1 MKKLFLCIFLFVTLL
16 AFPQLKINEIMTNN
30 VSAVWDDAY
39 NFSMWVEL
47 YNPGTSPVNQSAYY
61 FTDDLNQPRKWQP
74 PAVFVPAKGYNTL
87 WFEKFDRPGHSNF
100 RLQPEG
106 GALYLLSSTGAIID
120 YVVYPAQNRN
130 ISYGRK
136 TDGAD
141 EWVFF
146 EQHSKGITNNGKI
159 FATERCVNPKFTV
172 PGGLYS
178 NGINVR
184 FQTPSPGDTIYY
196 VLTQEEPT
204 RTNSIRYTPGNVISV
219 TSTTII
225 RAKAFGAGKLS
236 SDVVTSTYLIGQ
248 RKFNL
253 PVVSIVTPQAYLT
266 DNTVGIYVT
275 GTNGI
280 PGNGTNNPANWN
292 QDWDR
297 PANFELFD
305 TTNTVR
311 LNQELDI
318 QIAGGWTRTMNPQ
331 KSLHIQPKKKFNNN
345 KLDYDIFAATKPNRK
360 YKDIMLRNSGNDFGY
375 SMLRDGFMQSL
386 VIKRMDIDAIAYEPA
401 VCFMNG
407 VYYGIQNLRE
417 RSNADFIYSNYGYSE
432 EEVLIIDQI
441 EIPNNPQYLQM
452 LNFITNNDITI
463 QTVYNQLC
471 EMMEV
476 DSYID
481 YMITQIF
488 TGNYDWPHNNIKMW
502 KKIDGGKWRWILF
515 DLDFGFNLYDTNLHN
530 FNALTYALGE
540 SSSRSTQPWATALF
554 KRLVENPTFRSKLID
569 KFSIHLSSTFETTR
583 INKVLDS
590 VAAKI
595 TNEIVYHKTKWGSS
609 RTFSNDI
616 SIMKNFSANR
626 ANVMFNHLSARF
638 MNNASLQTANISS
651 NIPQA
656 TYLMNGELIRD
667 ANINLRSYSGRILE
681 LKANPVKGYDFKHW
695 EIPNATSNVTLIGY
709 DSEWKYWDNNGMP
722 AANWFSSEYQDTSWK
737 TGQAPL
743 GYGNSIIK
751 TTIGFGGNSSNKYPT
766 AYFRKTI
773 NIDKPSDLSN
783 IILTVFVD
791 DGAAAYVN
799 GTEVGRFNLP
809 AGTLNFNTLTSTFNN
824 GEYSSFTVP
833 AGLLK
838 QGENLIAVEVHQ
850 VNATSSDLIFNL
862 QITAD
867 SKAGNTIVK
876 NPAFSTSMNQGIQLI
891 AIYEENNQ
899 PDPSQNAT
907 LVINEIVSSNNVFKD
922 EFGERDDY
930 IEIYNHGTKE
940 VNIAGWYLSDTPG
953 NPRLTQIPTT
963 DSTKTAI
970 PPGGFLVI
978 WCDDA
983 PHQGVLHVNF
993 KLSKD
998 GETVSLAVDDK
1009 FGNLHI
1015 IDTVVFPFM
1024 EQNLSYSRVPDG
1036 SNNWNI
1042 QIMTPGGTN
1051 QLTDY
1056 QPSGNTSARV
1066 YPAQVTSDLHI
1077 AYAEGKIIRIADMT
1091 GRIILQ
1097 QQLFSNLE
1105 TIDMRWYQ
1113 PGIYLVNIDGETFRI
1128 IRK

>member
-1 MKKLFLCIFLFVTLL
+1 
-16 AFPQLKINEIMTNN
+16 MTNN
-30 VSAVWDDAY
+30 VSAVWDDAF

-47 YNPGTSPVNQSAYY
+47 YNPGNTTVNQSAYF

-74 PAVFVPAKGYNTL
+74 PAFLVPAKGYNTL
-87 WFEKFDRPGHSNF
+87 WFEKFDRAGHSNF
-100 RLQPEG
+100 RLKPEG
-106 GALYLLSSTGAIID
+106 GMLFLLSSTGAIID
-120 YVVYPAQNRN
+120 HVVYPAQHRN

-146 EQHSKGITNNGKI
+146 EQHSKSTTNNGKI
-159 FATERCVNPKFTV
+159 HASTRCASPRFTV
-172 PGGLYS
+172 PGGLYN

-184 FQTPSPGDTIYY
+184 FENPPAGDTIFY

-225 RAKAFGAGKLS
+225 RAKAFGSGKLS
-236 SDVVTSTYLIGQ
+236 SDVVTSTFLIGQ

-297 PANFELFD
+297 PANFELID

-331 KSLHIQPKKKFNNN
+331 KSLHIQPKMKFNNN
-345 KLDYDIFAATKPNRK
+345 KLNYDIFAATKPNRK

-386 VIKRMDIDAIAYEPA
+386 VMKRMDIDALAYEPA

-407 VYYGIQNLRE
+407 VYFGIQNLRE
-417 RSNADFIYSNYGYSE
+417 RSNADFIYSNYGFSE
-432 EEVLIIDQI
+432 EEILIIDHL

-452 LNFITNNDITI
+452 LNFITNNDITN

-476 DSYID
+476 DNYIE

-488 TGNYDWPHNNIKMW
+488 MGNYDWPHNNVKMW
-502 KKIDGGKWRWILF
+502 KKVDGGKWRWILF

-540 SSSRSTQPWATALF
+540 ASSRSTQPWATALF
-554 KRLVENPTFRSKLID
+554 KRLIENPTFRSKLID
-569 KFSIHLSSTFETTR
+569 KFSFHLSSTFETAR

-590 VAAKI
+590 IAAKI
-595 TNEIVYHKTKWGSS
+595 SNEIVFHKSKWGSS

-638 MNNASLQTANISS
+638 MNNATLQTANISA
-651 NIPQA
+651 NIPSA
-656 TYLMNGELIRD
+656 TYMMNDVLITD
-667 ANINLRSYSGRILE
+667 ANINLRSYTGRTLQ

-695 EIPNATSNVTLIGY
+695 EIPHATTNQTLISY
-709 DSEWKYWDNNGMP
+709 DSDWKYWDNNGMP
-722 AANWFSSEYQDTSWK
+722 AANWFTANYQDNNWK

-743 GYGNSIIK
+743 GYGNPIIK
-751 TTIGFGGNSSNKYPT
+751 TNIGFGTNSNNKFPT

-773 NIDKPSDLSN
+773 NIEKPSEISN
-783 IILTVFVD
+783 VILTVFVD

-809 AGTLNFNTLTSTFNN
+809 AGALTFNTFSNTFNN
-824 GEYSSFTVP
+824 GEYASYAVP
-833 AGLLK
+833 ANLLK

-850 VNATSSDLIFNL
+850 VNATSSDFIFNL

-867 SKAGNTIVK
+867 TKAGNTIMK
-876 NPAFSTSMNQGIQLI
+876 NPVFSTNMDQGIQLM
-891 AIYEENNQ
+891 AVYEENSQ
-899 PDPSQNAT
+899 PNPILNAT
-907 LVINEIVSSNNVFKD
+907 LLINEVVSSNNTFKD
-922 EFGERDDY
+922 EYGERDDY
-930 IEIYNHGTKE
+930 IEIYNYGSQE
-940 VNIAGWYLSDTPG
+940 VNIAGWYLSDNPG
-953 NPRLTQIPTT
+953 NHKLTQIPTT
-963 DSTKTAI
+963 DLAKTAI
-970 PPGGFLVI
+970 PPGGFLII

-993 KLSKD
+993 KLSKE
-998 GETVSLAVDDK
+998 GETVSMAVDDK

-1015 IDTVVFPFM
+1015 IDTVSFPNM
-1024 EQNLSYSRVPDG
+1024 EQNLSYSRVPEG
-1036 SNNWNI
+1036 SNNWSI
-1042 QIMTPGGTN
+1042 QIMTPEETN
-1051 QLTDY
+1051 QLTEY
-1056 QPSGNTSARV
+1056 QPLNTISTRV
-1066 YPAQVTSDLHI
+1066 YPAEVTEDLHI
-1077 AYAEGKIIRIADMT
+1077 AQAEGKNLQIADMT
-1091 GRIILQ
+1091 GRIMLQ
-1097 QQLFSNLE
+1097 RRIFSNKE
-1105 TIDMRWYQ
+1105 TISLRWYK
-1113 PGIYLVNIDGETFRI
+1113 PGIYLVSIDGETFRI
-1128 IRK
+1128 IKR